1 MKNPYT
7 NTSEQESLYREHI
20 LPEQDKLL
28 DVIREVRKDVDE
40 LYEERKLLAPK
51 ISQTSGIQDVHKY
64 PIGHCY
70 EIADKVRE

>member
-1 MKNPYT
+1 MKNPHT
-7 NTSEQESLYREHI
+7 NTCKQESLYKEHI
-20 LPEQDKLL
+20 LPNEERLIDI
-28 DVIREVRKDVDE
+28 VREVRKDVDE

-51 ISQTSGIQDVHKY
+51 IPQKSGIQDIHKY